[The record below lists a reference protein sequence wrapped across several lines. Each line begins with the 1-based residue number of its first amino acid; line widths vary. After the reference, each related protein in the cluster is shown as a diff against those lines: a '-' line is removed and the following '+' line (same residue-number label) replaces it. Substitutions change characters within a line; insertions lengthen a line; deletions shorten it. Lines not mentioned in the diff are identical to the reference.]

1 MASLIF
7 NPVLAEVLKEPQN
20 PLSFPNWS
28 NSGQFSALESSIK
41 SALFSTNKQ
50 GNFPPSKNVATS
62 STELFH
68 LKVSS
73 LVWILMKPWII

>member
-7 NPVLAEVLKEPQN
+7 NPVLAEVLNEPQN
-20 PLSFPNWS
+20 PLLVPNDS
-28 NSGQFSALESSIK
+28 NSGQFSAFASSIK

-62 STELFH
+62 STEPFH
-68 LKVSS
+68 LKV
-73 LVWILMKPWII
+73 L